1 MKIEV
6 KYIDQGISRFSHVDT
21 MDYLP
26 RVGEIIINEELA
38 DRGCSGRFV
47 INDIFHTK
55 TSEGFKCTVKCIEIS
70 DEDDMRFRLQE
81 SGHL

>member
-1 MKIEV
+1 MNIEV
-6 KYIDQGISRFSHVDT
+6 EYTSMSTSRIFHVDT

-26 RVGEIIINEELA
+26 RVGEIIVNEEFA
-38 DRGCSGRFV
+38 GSGCTGRFV

-70 DEDDMRFRLQE
+70 SEDDLRFRLQE
-81 SGHL
+81 SGRL